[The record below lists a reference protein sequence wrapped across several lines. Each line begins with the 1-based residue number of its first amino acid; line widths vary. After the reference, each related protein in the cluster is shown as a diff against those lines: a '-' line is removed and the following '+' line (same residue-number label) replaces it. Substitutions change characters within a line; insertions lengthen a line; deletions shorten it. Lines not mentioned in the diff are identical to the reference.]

1 MKRILVAVLAVLT
14 ISCSDEK
21 DGVNPNNSINDD
33 FSKSIEGW
41 NWGFA
46 DYPEGVE
53 EEWQFSVKQDTLP
66 SPLDR
71 TKKALRVSGSNH
83 SDDLFMYITKKVKM
97 PKANQSYEG
106 TFEIDFATEA
116 AEGSMGVGGSPAHS
130 VYMGI
135 GLVSI
140 EPAKKMTDDGHYRMN
155 ISKMSQSQD
164 GDDMKVIGDV
174 SNGKEDFVY
183 TLVKRTG
190 KFTGK
195 TDKDGNLWVIIG
207 TDSGFEAVTTLYYT
221 NVKVDLKEVN

>member
-1 MKRILVAVLAVLT
+1 MKRILVAVLAVFA

-21 DGVNPNNSINDD
+21 DGVNPNNSINAD
-33 FSKSIEGW
+33 FGKSIEGW

-83 SDDLFMYITKKVKM
+83 SDDLFMYITKKVTM

-135 GLVSI
+135 GLVSV

-155 ISKMSQSQD
+155 IAKMNQSQD
-164 GDDMKVIGDV
+164 GEDMKVIGDV
-174 SNGKEDFVY
+174 SNGKDDFVY
-183 TLVKRTG
+183 TMVKRTG

-195 TDKDGNLWVIIG
+195 TDANGNLWVIIG

>member
-21 DGVNPNNSINDD
+21 DGVNPNNSINAD

-83 SDDLFMYITKKVKM
+83 SDDLFMYITKKVTM

-135 GLVSI
+135 GLVSV

-155 ISKMSQSQD
+155 ISKISQSQD
-164 GDDMKVIGDV
+164 GEDMKVIGDV
-174 SNGKEDFVY
+174 SNGKDDFVY
-183 TLVKRTG
+183 TMVKRTG

-195 TDKDGNLWVIIG
+195 TDANGNLWVIIG

>member
-140 EPAKKMTDDGHYRMN
+140 EPAKKMTGDGHYRMN

>member
-1 MKRILVAVLAVLT
+1 MKRILVAVLAVLA

-21 DGVNPNNSINDD
+21 DGVNPNNSINTD

-83 SDDLFMYITKKVKM
+83 SDDLFMYITKKVTM

-135 GLVSI
+135 GLVSV

-155 ISKMSQSQD
+155 ISKISQSQD
-164 GDDMKVIGDV
+164 GEDMKVIGDV
-174 SNGKEDFVY
+174 SNGKDDFVY
-183 TLVKRTG
+183 TMVKRTG

-195 TDKDGNLWVIIG
+195 TDANGNLWVIIG

>member
-1 MKRILVAVLAVLT
+1 
-14 ISCSDEK
+14 
-21 DGVNPNNSINDD
+21 PNNSINAD

-83 SDDLFMYITKKVKM
+83 SDDLFMYITKKVTM
-97 PKANQSYEG
+97 PKSNQSYEG
-106 TFEIDFATEA
+106 TFQIEFATEA
-116 AEGSMGVGGSPAHS
+116 DEGFMGVGGSRAHG

-135 GLVSI
+135 GLVSV

-155 ISKMSQSQD
+155 ISKISQSQD
-164 GDDMKVIGDV
+164 
-174 SNGKEDFVY
+174 
-183 TLVKRTG
+183 
-190 KFTGK
+190 
-195 TDKDGNLWVIIG
+195 
-207 TDSGFEAVTTLYYT
+207 
-221 NVKVDLKEVN
+221 

>member
-1 MKRILVAVLAVLT
+1 MKRILVAVLAVLA

-21 DGVNPNNSINDD
+21 DGVNPNNSINAD

-83 SDDLFMYITKKVKM
+83 SDDLFMYITKKVTM

-135 GLVSI
+135 GLVSV

-155 ISKMSQSQD
+155 ISKISQSQD
-164 GDDMKVIGDV
+164 GEDMKVIGDV
-174 SNGKEDFVY
+174 SNGKDDFVY
-183 TLVKRTG
+183 TMIKRTG

-195 TDKDGNLWVIIG
+195 TDTNGNLWVIIG